1 MKIKNKTK
9 KKMVLRKDFF
19 ITDNEKLENCYE
31 FDEKEK
37 VLGFGTFGKVIIGTQ
52 KNTTIKRAIKILPKT
67 MTSKKS
73 SLLNEINILKTLD
86 HPNIIKLYQTFED
99 TDNYYLVFELC
110 KGGELFDNILEKG
123 HFSEDEAKK
132 IFRNIIK
139 ALHHCHQH
147 GICHRDLKPENFL
160 LADKKDLSMIKMI
173 DFGLSSFYLK
183 SEKKKKKQKENK
195 VKKKRRR
202 SKLTT
207 KAGTSYYI
215 APEVLN
221 GCYDEKCDIWSAGVI
236 LYILLS
242 GYPPFGGAN
251 DWEIL
256 IKVKKGKFDFESE
269 EWQNVSA
276 KAKDLITNMICP
288 TKRRFSTQE
297 VLNHSWFHT
306 NKKEKKA
313 AKLDMRKLKNYVKS
327 NKLKKVV
334 LNYIATQTDTNEIKD
349 LINLFNK
356 LDDNK
361 DGFLTNKEFT
371 EGLKSNNMDSK
382 TLDKIFKT
390 IDFDNNGKISY
401 TEFVSSLISK
411 EIYFK
416 EDKLRQAFRLF
427 DQDGDGSITFEE
439 LRNIIG
445 KECNVQFSQQYWKN
459 LVSVVDVNGDGSID
473 FEEFI
478 KMLK

>member
-1 MKIKNKTK
+1 M
-9 KKMVLRKDFF
+9 KMVFRKDFF
-19 ITDNEKLENCYE
+19 ITDGKKLSDCYE
-31 FDEKEK
+31 FDENEK
-37 VLGFGTFGKVIIGTQ
+37 VLGFGTFGKVIIANEKG
-52 KNTTIKRAIKILPKT
+52 TTIKRAIKVLPKS
-67 MTSKKS
+67 MTSKKE

-99 TDNYYLVFELC
+99 NNNYYLVFELC

-139 ALHHCHQH
+139 ALHHCHQNK
-147 GICHRDLKPENFL
+147 ICHRDLKPENFL
-160 LADKKDLSMIKMI
+160 LANKKDLSMIKMI
-173 DFGLSSFYLK
+173 DFGLSSFYEIK
-183 SEKKKKKQKENK
+183 NEQ
-195 VKKKRRR
+195 KKKRKSTKKSLSSTNRKR
-202 SKLTT
+202 KSKKRLKT

-221 GCYDEKCDIWSAGVI
+221 GSYNEKCDIWSAGVM

-256 IKVKKGKFDFESE
+256 LKVKKGIYDFESE
-269 EWQNVSA
+269 EWDHVSP
-276 KAKDLITNMICP
+276 KAKDLIRNMICSV
-288 TKRRFSTQE
+288 KKRFSTQE
-297 VLNHSWFHT
+297 VLNHSWFHSE
-306 NKKEKKA
+306 KKEKAPELNIK
-313 AKLDMRKLKNYVKS
+313 RLKNYVKS

-349 LINLFNK
+349 LINLFNT
-356 LDDNK
+356 LDKNK
-361 DGFLTNKEFT
+361 DGFLTNKEFC
-371 EGLKSNNMDSK
+371 EGLKSKNMNSK
-382 TLDKIFKT
+382 TLGRIFKT

-416 EDKLRQAFRLF
+416 EEKLRQAFRLF
-427 DQDGDGSITFEE
+427 DQDGDGCITFEE

-459 LVSVVDVNGDGSID
+459 LVSVVDINGDGNID